1 MNFNNIK
8 KTNIL
13 VIGTFWSGS
22 SAVLELFR
30 GHSNFEE
37 IHGEF
42 NLFRNSRYLRSLNNL
57 SHKTGYFKLLKK
69 TFFAVLKSL
78 FLVDFL
84 EFSIKTSLKW
94 FVNNV
99 FCSSYN
105 IESWNSRPS
114 DKRLRFN
121 VRLLK
126 HLLLAEVTQS
136 RISCDVLFPINSK
149 KCYRLFDQAVYL
161 NSDRKAIANFFN
173 DYFQII
179 TIRDPEDQ
187 LAEIIRQGQL
197 FNPMTIQMS
206 HDDFSA
212 QNSQGDKDIQVKLY
226 CDLQHR
232 KFDKVESLSTCKNIL
247 VIKFEDFVLK
257 HNSIVQ
263 EISSRLNF
271 DLSTHRTQLNL
282 EKSKENIGIKSI
294 LQDVLSD
301 DSLTLLNQLNTR
313 YQKLNFEC
321 IEF

>member
-42 NLFRNSRYLRSLNNL
+42 NLFRKSSYLRSLNNR
-57 SHKTGYFKLLKK
+57 SQKIGYFQLLKK

-78 FLVDFL
+78 LLIDFL

-94 FVNNV
+94 CINKAFR
-99 FCSSYN
+99 SSYN
-105 IESWNSRPS
+105 IETWNSRPS

-126 HLLLAEVTQS
+126 HLLLAEVTHS
-136 RISCDVLFPINSK
+136 TINCDELFPIKSK
-149 KCYRLFDQAVYL
+149 KCYRVFDQAVYL
-161 NSDRKAIANFFN
+161 NSDRRAIAHFFN

-212 QNSQGDKDIQVKLY
+212 QNSHEDTDIQVKLY

-232 KFDKVESLSTCKNIL
+232 KFDNIELLSTRKNIL

-257 HNSIVQ
+257 HNTIVQ
-263 EISSRLNF
+263 EISLRLNF

-294 LQDVLSD
+294 LPNVLSD
-301 DSLTLLNQLNTR
+301 DTLVLLNQLNKR
-313 YQKLNFEC
+313 YQNLNYKC
-321 IEF
+321 IEY